1 MVAVAAVVVV
11 VLVVVHKPLSLPP
24 RRVHLHRH
32 LLGRFCR
39 LRVRRGAVCS
49 SFPSV
54 CRPPSVENHVFQWGV
69 SWCVARGAYRA
80 SLRAACKQPR
90 DNGGEIARQRGRETD
105 ARRAA
110 EF

>member
-1 MVAVAAVVVV
+1 
-11 VLVVVHKPLSLPP
+11 
-24 RRVHLHRH
+24 
-32 LLGRFCR
+32 
-39 LRVRRGAVCS
+39 
-49 SFPSV
+49 
-54 CRPPSVENHVFQWGV
+54 VFQWGV

-80 SLRAACKQPR
+80 SLRVACKQPR